1 MNLRLYLEI
10 LWRRKWILIVPPLV
24 AVVAAF
30 LLTQAITPTYTAA
43 ATLRIATSASREVD
57 YGEYLYSTRLMNTLA
72 NVIRSR
78 QTINEVTEQF
88 GATFSDVSVSTEF
101 PSNTELMRIV
111 VLAEDPVLAA
121 NVANGL
127 ASAAIDNTREFRRAN
142 IVSVVSSASLPTS
155 PSSPRLL
162 VNLALALVVGAFAGV
177 GLAFLIENLD
187 STLHSTSQIE
197 TLTGLT
203 LLGKIPPSSK
213 KQRYVWDQDLSPH
226 SEAFRRLRTRI
237 LTAYEGQGWRT
248 LLFTSGQPGEGKST
262 IVSNLAFVLAQ
273 SRYRVVVVDADM
285 RLPRIHDI
293 FGLEN
298 TRGLS
303 DVLQGNCELSAA
315 LQKTRHNGVWV
326 VPSGVPREHPD
337 VLLNSP
343 AMGQVLQQLA
353 DKVDFVLLDTP
364 AFIAVSDTSVLVP
377 LADAVIM
384 VVARAQAQKGIVHST
399 CEQLAGLHANVIG
412 VVVNKAEEDAS
423 GGYSEYYRKAPL
435 ATPRQQPAVKPPPPA
450 KQRVASEQ

>member
-1 MNLRLYLEI
+1 MNIRLYLEI
-10 LWRRKWILIVPPLV
+10 LWRRKWIMIVPPLV
-24 AVVAAF
+24 AMLATF
-30 LLTQAITPTYTAA
+30 MLTQAITPTYTAS
-43 ATLRIATSASREVD
+43 ATLRIATTTSREVD
-57 YGEYLYSTRLMNTLA
+57 YGQYLYSTRLMNTLA

-78 QTINEVTEQF
+78 QTVIAATEPF
-88 GATFSDVSVSTEF
+88 GASYTDVTVATEF

-111 VLAEDPVLAA
+111 VTSEDPVLAA
-121 NVANGL
+121 NVANAL
-127 ASAAIDNTREFRRAN
+127 ASAAIENTRAFRRAN
-142 IVSVVSSASLPTS
+142 IVTVVSPATLPTS
-155 PSSPRLL
+155 PSSPRLP

-187 STLHSTSQIE
+187 NTLHSTAQIE

-203 LLGKIPPSSK
+203 LLGKIPPASK
-213 KQRYVWDQDLSPH
+213 KQRYVWNQDLSPH
-226 SEAFRRLRTRI
+226 SEAFRRLRTRL
-237 LTAYEGQGWRT
+237 LTAYEGEGWRT

-285 RLPRIHDI
+285 RLPRIHSI
-293 FGLEN
+293 FEVPN
-298 TRGLS
+298 THGLS
-303 DVLQGNCELSAA
+303 DVLQGDCELAA
-315 LQKTRHNGVWV
+315 VIQQTRHKGIWV

-343 AMGQVLQQLA
+343 AMVQALRQLTEQG
-353 DKVDFVLLDTP
+353 DFVLIDTP
-364 AFIAVSDTSVLVP
+364 AFIAVSDAAVLAP

-384 VVARAQAQKGIVHST
+384 VVARAQAQKGIVYST

-435 ATPRQQPAVKPPPPA
+435 AAVKQQQQVA
-450 KQRVASEQ
+450 GKQ